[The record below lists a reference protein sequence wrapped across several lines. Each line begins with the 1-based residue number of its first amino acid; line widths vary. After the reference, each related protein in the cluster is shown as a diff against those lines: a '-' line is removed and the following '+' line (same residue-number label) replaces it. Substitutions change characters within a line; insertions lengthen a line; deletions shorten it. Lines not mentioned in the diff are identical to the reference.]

1 VLWDHGFQEH
11 DRKRSDQ
18 PWTARERIN
27 NWAMLGENP
36 HHSDAGNTIS
46 FSYTPAAGSGTLT
59 VSSGGR
65 VVASID
71 MIGTYTSANFSIT
84 SGVSGTVAIVDPTV
98 VNGGSAELGPAQA
111 FPRHDLDLPD
121 IAFGAQAT
129 IAYSENRT
137 NAGGT
142 LTVTDGRHARASRCS
157 ATTMAGSFVTTAD
170 GQAAHCSRKRR
181 KRGSGRC

>member
-1 VLWDHGFQEH
+1 MAFRNMIVNDP
-11 DRKRSDQ
+11 DQ

-27 NWAMLGENP
+27 NWAMLGENS
-36 HHSDAGNTIS
+36 HHSDDGNTIS
-46 FSYTPAAGSGTLT
+46 FNYTPAAGSGTLT

-111 FPRHDLDLPD
+111 FPRHGLDLPD
-121 IAFGAQAT
+121 IAFGAQTT

-142 LTVTDGRHARASRCS
+142 LTVTDGRHAASVALLGNYHGWKLRHHGGGTLLTQ
-157 ATTMAGSFVTTAD
+157 ATQT
-170 GQAAHCSRKRR
+170 GQRPLLTHPVP
-181 KRGSGRC
+181 

>member
-84 SGVSGTVAIVDPTV
+84 SGVSGDSRDRRP
-98 VNGGSAELGPAQA
+98 
-111 FPRHDLDLPD
+111 
-121 IAFGAQAT
+121 
-129 IAYSENRT
+129 
-137 NAGGT
+137 
-142 LTVTDGRHARASRCS
+142 DGRQWRQCGTRARPGLPEARPRLAGHRLRRPDDDRLFREPHQRRRHADRDRRPPRASVALLGNYHGWKLRHH
-157 ATTMAGSFVTTAD
+157 G
-170 GQAAHCSRKRR
+170 
-181 KRGSGRC
+181 

>member
-111 FPRHDLDLPD
+111 FPRHGLDLPD
-121 IAFGAQAT
+121 IAFGAQTT

-142 LTVTDGRHARASRCS
+142 LTVTDGRHAASVALLGNYHGWKLRHH
-157 ATTMAGSFVTTAD
+157 G
-170 GQAAHCSRKRR
+170 
-181 KRGSGRC
+181 

>member
-1 VLWDHGFQEH
+1 MLWDHGFQEH

-84 SGVSGTVAIVDPTV
+84 SGVSGTVAIVDRR
-98 VNGGSAELGPAQA
+98 SSMAAALGPAQA

-121 IAFGAQAT
+121 IAFGAQTT
-129 IAYSENRT
+129 IAIPRT
-137 NAGGT
+137 APT
-142 LTVTDGRHARASRCS
+142 PAAR
-157 ATTMAGSFVTTAD
+157 
-170 GQAAHCSRKRR
+170 
-181 KRGSGRC
+181 

>member
-1 VLWDHGFQEH
+1 
-11 DRKRSDQ
+11 
-18 PWTARERIN
+18 
-27 NWAMLGENP
+27 MLGENP

-181 KRGSGRC
+181 NRGSGRC